1 MKRDDFEV
9 NALGVTRQLP
19 ADPQTVIAALRPL
32 LSEAR
37 MNRIEAAVQARTRS
51 VVAVLEE
58 FHDPHNV
65 SAVLRSA
72 DAFGVQEVALIRSD
86 LDFLAAKRVAKG
98 TERWLDLH
106 FFESPD
112 ACVQF
117 LKERGFKI
125 YAASMEGSLNPG
137 DLKSRASEHPVAVVF
152 GNEHAGPSR
161 AIRDAADGV
170 FQIPMVGF
178 VESLN
183 VSVAA
188 ATTLH
193 VLRESRAG
201 TLDASEQQA
210 LKARFMM
217 NSAKDASRIVEQYQA
232 SQRTMK

>member
-1 MKRDDFEV
+1 MRRDDHDAV
-9 NALGVTRQLP
+9 ALGTTRELP
-19 ADPQTVIAALRPL
+19 AEPDTVIAALKPL

-37 MNRIEAAVQARTRS
+37 IERIERAVRARTRN
-51 VVAVLEE
+51 VMVVLEE

-86 LDFLAAKRVAKG
+86 FDFLAAKRVAKG

-106 FFESPD
+106 FFEN
-112 ACVQF
+112 AKQCIAF
-117 LKERGFKI
+117 LRERAFEI
-125 YAASMEGSLNPG
+125 YAASMEGALRPS
-137 DLKSRASEHPVAVVF
+137 DLKLRSAQSNVAVVF
-152 GNEHAGPSR
+152 GNEHAGPSEEVR
-161 AIRDAADGV
+161 AAADGV

-188 ATTLH
+188 ATALH
-193 VLRESRAG
+193 VVRETREG
-201 TLDASEQQA
+201 TLRPQEMKE

-217 NSAKDASRIVEQYQA
+217 NSAKDAARIVEQYQA
-232 SQRTMK
+232 ER

>member
-1 MKRDDFEV
+1 MLGTTRDLPDDPEV
-9 NALGVTRQLP
+9 
-19 ADPQTVIAALRPL
+19 VIAALTPL

-37 MNRIEAAVQARTRS
+37 IERICSAIERRTKN

-106 FFESPD
+106 FFQEPNECIS
-112 ACVQF
+112 F
-117 LKERGFKI
+117 LRARGFRI
-125 YAASMEGSLNPG
+125 YAASMEGSLRPS
-137 DLKSRASEHPVAVVF
+137 DLLLKEKANDEAKVAVVF
-152 GNEHAGPSR
+152 GNEHAGPS
-161 AIRDAADGV
+161 AQIRQAVDGI

-193 VLRESRAG
+193 VLREQREG
-201 TLDASEQQA
+201 TLSEHEKRE
-210 LKARFMM
+210 LLARFMM
-217 NSAKDASRIVEQYQA
+217 NSAKDAARIVEQYQA
-232 SQRTMK
+232 ALPTMK